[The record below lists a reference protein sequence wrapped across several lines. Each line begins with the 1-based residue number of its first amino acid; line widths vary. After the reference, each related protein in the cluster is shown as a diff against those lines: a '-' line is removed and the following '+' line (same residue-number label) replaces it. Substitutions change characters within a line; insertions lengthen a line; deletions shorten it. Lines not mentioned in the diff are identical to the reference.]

1 MRRFGTGLAL
11 TLAVLLAGAG
21 GAAAQEAQVCTKIEN
36 HFHGAHDLEAGNDH
50 VSLGPGND
58 QMQGGSGN
66 DVIKVCPATTG

>member
-36 HFHGAHDLEAGNDH
+36 HFLPEGSTSMQSPAQRWVELRLRLRG
-50 VSLGPGND
+50 LGL
-58 QMQGGSGN
+58 GG
-66 DVIKVCPATTG
+66 PAKRD